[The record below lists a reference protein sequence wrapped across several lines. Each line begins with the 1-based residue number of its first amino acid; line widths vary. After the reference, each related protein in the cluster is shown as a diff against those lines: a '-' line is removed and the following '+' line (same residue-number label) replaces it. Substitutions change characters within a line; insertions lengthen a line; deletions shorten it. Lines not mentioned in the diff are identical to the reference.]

1 MTFLSCSWILIKWIS
16 RNLYP
21 NQQEIRL
28 PVLISFSKGLGK
40 ARSLCSSAAL
50 ALSPPATSSLLT
62 AVTTWHAYTHRPL
75 VFQNLQGA
83 PDQDLPKTLLENLT
97 RWPNPFLVL
106 LIHYSVF
113 ESMGA
118 ASTLIHRS
126 TLTASPGIKKAAQ
139 RWTRIH
145 YQTIWRLGYSSTV
158 ALSSVTIV

>member
-40 ARSLCSSAAL
+40 ARSLCSSAAS
-50 ALSPPATSSLLT
+50 ALSPPAMSSLLT
-62 AVTTWHAYTHRPL
+62 AVTYVTCIHTQTL
-75 VFQNLQGA
+75 GV
-83 PDQDLPKTLLENLT
+83 PKSTRSSRSRLAKDKNLT